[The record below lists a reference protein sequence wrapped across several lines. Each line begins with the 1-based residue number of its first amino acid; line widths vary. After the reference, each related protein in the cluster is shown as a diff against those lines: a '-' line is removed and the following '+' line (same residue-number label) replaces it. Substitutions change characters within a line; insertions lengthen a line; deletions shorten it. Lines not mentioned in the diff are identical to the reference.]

1 MIRQNRRDLPKDN
14 SNRLELEVL
23 RYDWKKEKNEKRER
37 RGWRIKKKS
46 NEKGWKEI
54 ALHMFNLR
62 ADTGFNSY
70 AIGYHK
76 VDTGI
81 EDKDVMDPVTHCTKP
96 SSHSDIS

>member
-14 SNRLELEVL
+14 SNRVELEVL
-23 RYDWKKEKNEKRER
+23 RYDWKKGENEKGER

-70 AIGYHK
+70 ATECHK
-76 VDTGI
+76 DDTSI
-81 EDKDVMDPVTHCTKP
+81 EE
-96 SSHSDIS
+96 

>member
-1 MIRQNRRDLPKDN
+1 
-14 SNRLELEVL
+14 
-23 RYDWKKEKNEKRER
+23 
-37 RGWRIKKKS
+37 
-46 NEKGWKEI
+46 
-54 ALHMFNLR
+54 MFNLR

-76 VDTGI
+76 DYTDI